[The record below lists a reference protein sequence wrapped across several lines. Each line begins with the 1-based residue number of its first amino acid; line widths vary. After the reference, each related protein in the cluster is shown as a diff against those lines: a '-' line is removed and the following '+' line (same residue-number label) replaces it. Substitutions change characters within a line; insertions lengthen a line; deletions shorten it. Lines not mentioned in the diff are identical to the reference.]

1 MLMPKRYKRKIPV
14 TLEIEKVSKH
24 VSHFDFE
31 EVADDIPNVGYFRY
45 PTKEEADSVNRYI
58 NSISS
63 QTGVNFYD
71 IER

>member
-1 MLMPKRYKRKIPV
+1 MKKSIPV

-24 VSHFDFE
+24 KSRFDFE
-31 EVADDIPNVGYFRY
+31 EIADDIPIVKYFRY
-45 PTKEEADSVNRYI
+45 PTKKEADSVNCYI

-71 IER
+71 V

>member
-1 MLMPKRYKRKIPV
+1 MKKSIPV

-24 VSHFDFE
+24 ASQFDFE

-45 PTKEEADSVNRYI
+45 PTKEESDSVNRYI

-63 QTGVNFYD
+63 QTCVNFYD
-71 IER
+71 V